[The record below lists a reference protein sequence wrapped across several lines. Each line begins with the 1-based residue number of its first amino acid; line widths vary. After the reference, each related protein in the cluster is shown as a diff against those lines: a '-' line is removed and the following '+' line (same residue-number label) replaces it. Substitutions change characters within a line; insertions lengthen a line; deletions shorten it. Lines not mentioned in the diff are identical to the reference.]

1 MDLQGVKVDQ
11 GNTIFFRENE
21 KMMILQEKLGVKV
34 SVLFPKTTDNKINEI
49 CKRIERPKSNLIR
62 YIVSDW
68 VEKVIEKG

>member
-1 MDLQGVKVDQ
+1 
-11 GNTIFFRENE
+11 
-21 KMMILQEKLGVKV
+21 MMILQEKLGVKV

-68 VEKVIEKG
+68 VEKIIEKG